1 MIITIIIC
9 ITFIICFS
17 IAGYIYYKLKI
28 NEDFKTKSEDIKRII
43 ISFRDIYIEGR
54 YSDKPK
60 YKGNTID
67 IIHTLDFILKV
78 LNNG

>member
-28 NEDFKTKSEDIKRII
+28 NEDFKTKSEDIKRFIV
-43 ISFRDIYIEGR
+43 SFRDTYIEGV

-60 YKGNTID
+60 FKGNAID
-67 IIHTLDFILKV
+67 IIHTLHFILKV

>member
-1 MIITIIIC
+1 MIITTIIC

-17 IAGYIYYKLKI
+17 IGGYIYYKLKI
-28 NEDFKTKSEDIKRII
+28 NEDFKTKSEDIKRLIV
-43 ISFRDIYIEGR
+43 SFRDTYIEGP

-60 YKGNTID
+60 FRGNCID
-67 IIHTLDFILKV
+67 IIHALHYILKV

>member
-28 NEDFKTKSEDIKRII
+28 NEDFKTKSEDIKRCI
-43 ISFRDIYIEGR
+43 ISFRDTYIEGL

-60 YKGNTID
+60 FRGNPID
-67 IIHTLDFILKV
+67 IIHTLNFILKV